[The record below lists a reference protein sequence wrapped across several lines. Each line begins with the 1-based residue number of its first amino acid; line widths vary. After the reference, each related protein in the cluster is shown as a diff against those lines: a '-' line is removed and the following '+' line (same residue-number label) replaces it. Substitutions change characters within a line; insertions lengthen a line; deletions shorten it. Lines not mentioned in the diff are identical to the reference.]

1 MVTGTINLD
10 LKTTHDKLFWCTFHN
25 TQSSQNGD
33 LSLREVKIAF
43 LIEASSEKIIPRQ
56 IRKSSIFLKKR
67 LQRRQ
72 SYAKLSKN
80 ID

>member
-10 LKTTHDKLFWCTFHN
+10 LKLRMINSFGCTFHN

-43 LIEASSEKIIPRQ
+43 LIEASSEKIIQRQ
-56 IRKSSIFLKKR
+56 IRKSSIFLK
-67 LQRRQ
+67 
-72 SYAKLSKN
+72 N
-80 ID
+80 IARIANAVQVTL